1 MEQTPQQIP
10 PQQPEQ
16 AFRPSSEPLA
26 VKDWFVT
33 LFITY
38 IPIVG
43 LIMLLVWAFDSTTNV
58 NKKNFAKASL
68 LWTLIGIVLAII
80 FFTMFMG
87 ALFGLLGSEGFNVR
101 GE

>member
-1 MEQTPQQIP
+1 MSEQFPGMQ
-10 PQQPEQ
+10 
-16 AFRPSSEPLA
+16 PSSEPLS

-38 IPIVG
+38 IPMVG

-68 LWTLIGIVLAII
+68 IWSLIGIGIAILFLVA
-80 FFTMFMG
+80 FFGIIMSMMH
-87 ALFGLLGSEGFNVR
+87 EYN
-101 GE
+101 

>member
-1 MEQTPQQIP
+1 MSEQVPGM
-10 PQQPEQ
+10 QP
-16 AFRPSSEPLA
+16 STEPLS

-38 IPIVG
+38 IPMVG

-68 LWTLIGIVLAII
+68 IWTLIGIGIAILFMVL
-80 FFTMFMG
+80 FFGFIMSMM
-87 ALFGLLGSEGFNVR
+87 SEYN
-101 GE
+101 